1 MIHRQ
6 AMSMLYTAYGLVIE
20 SAIDLPEL
28 LKSNEARPD
37 VVVRLG
43 KTIPSD
49 SNQKEFPSNRAIAG
63 EACLFHSEIGSIT
76 IRAGREIL
84 IEPIRGALESDIR
97 LFLLGPVL
105 GILLHQRGYLV
116 LHASCIAMKRDA
128 ETVAFAVVGE
138 KGQGKSTLAAA
149 FVAAGHALLSDD
161 IVAVDLS
168 GERPMVVPGFSQL
181 KLWPESLA
189 TLGDSVDDLPKAR
202 PSIEKRLRKVEQ
214 NFPRDPISLSA
225 VFVLADSDTNELQA
239 LPPQQ
244 AFMQMVQ
251 HCYVIH
257 MLRETGESA
266 ANFNQTADLV
276 KRVRVAQLNRQRRLD
291 ALPDVVR
298 MIERELLATGFHASA
313 K

>member
-1 MIHRQ
+1 
-6 AMSMLYTAYGLVIE
+6 MLYTAYGLVIE

-37 VVVRLG
+37 VVVRIGSTLRFD
-43 KTIPSD
+43 PQS
-49 SNQKEFPSNRAIAG
+49 EPPSNRAIAG

-76 IRAGREIL
+76 ITGGRDIL
-84 IEPIRGALESDIR
+84 IEPIEGAIESDIR

-116 LHASCIAMKRDA
+116 LHASCIAMKRD
-128 ETVAFAVVGE
+128 EQTMAFAVVGE

-149 FVAAGHALLSDD
+149 FVAAGHALVSDD

-168 GERPMVVPGFSQL
+168 GQRPMVVPGFAQL

-189 TLGDSVDDLPKAR
+189 TLGDSLDKLPKAR

-214 NFPRDPISLSA
+214 EFSPEPIPLSA
-225 VFVLADSDTNELQA
+225 VYVLTDSDTNSVQLLSAQR
-239 LPPQQ
+239 

-266 ANFNQTADLV
+266 ANFRQTTDLV
-276 KRVRVAQLNRQRRLD
+276 KRVPISLLNRRRQLD

-298 MIERELLATGFHASA
+298 MIERELLATVPSHADA
-313 K
+313 E

>member
-1 MIHRQ
+1 
-6 AMSMLYTAYGLVIE
+6 MSMQYTAYGLVIE

-28 LKSNEARPD
+28 LKSNAARPD
-37 VVVRLG
+37 VVVRIG
-43 KTIPSD
+43 STHRFDHQSEP
-49 SNQKEFPSNRAIAG
+49 PRNRAIAG

-76 IRAGREIL
+76 IRKGREIL
-84 IEPIRGALESDIR
+84 IEPIDGALESDIR

-116 LHASCIAMKRDA
+116 LHASCVAMKHD
-128 ETVAFAVVGE
+128 EQPIAFAVVGE

-168 GERPMVVPGFSQL
+168 QDRPTVVPGFSQL

-189 TLGDSVDDLPKAR
+189 TLGDSIDDLPKAR

-214 NFPRDPISLSA
+214 DFPRDPISLSA
-225 VFVLADSDTNELQA
+225 VYVLADSDTNEVQA
-239 LPPQQ
+239 LGPQR

-276 KRVRVAQLNRQRRLD
+276 KRVPISQLNRQRRLD
-291 ALPDVVR
+291 ALPEVVR
-298 MIERELLATGFHASA
+298 LIERELFATVPSHADA
-313 K
+313 E